1 MTRTLQAKLLV
12 LAVFLVGTLSGVV
25 LTNVYETNVRGDDV
39 QATERRQDGERSRR
53 GRNKERQSFEEYLGL
68 TPEQNAQMSTIL
80 EEAREGYHEL
90 QARTQPEY
98 RALRSESREQIR
110 SMLSDEQRD
119 LYETWL
125 ERERERD
132 RERDQ
137 RRRRGGRG
145 GMHD

>member
-12 LAVFLVGTLSGVV
+12 LAVFLAGTLSGVV
-25 LTNVYETNVRGDDV
+25 LTNLYETNVRGDDV

-53 GRNKERQSFEEYLGL
+53 DRNRERQSFEEYLGL

-80 EEAREGYHEL
+80 EEAREGYREL
-90 QARTQPEY
+90 QARTRPEY
-98 RALRSESREQIR
+98 HALRSESREQIR
-110 SMLSDEQRD
+110 SMLRDEQRD

-125 ERERERD
+125 ERDRD
-132 RERDQ
+132 RDQ
-137 RRRRGGRG
+137 KSRRGGRG

>member
-25 LTNVYETNVRGDDV
+25 LTNVYETNVRGDDL
-39 QATERRQDGERSRR
+39 QATERRQDGDRSRR
-53 GRNKERQSFEEYLGL
+53 GRNRERQSFEEYLGL

-80 EEAREGYHEL
+80 EEAREGYREL
-90 QARTQPEY
+90 QARTRPEY

-125 ERERERD
+125 ERDRERD

-137 RRRRGGRG
+137 KRRRGGRG